1 MYGGFG
7 NGFPGPY
14 NGALAPS
21 LTAGTQQGFA
31 LLHAVVQTVSGVAQM
46 LESTFMATHAS
57 FTALVGVAEHFA
69 HLRDALGSV
78 LGLFGLLN
86 WIRDTLRGRRAN
98 GPLQREFRQFAS
110 GQPPPPPP
118 ASKKPLLFFL
128 AAALG
133 VPWALSR
140 LVRLLAE
147 RAAPQGA
154 LPPLAPSDLTFARAI
169 HAFDPQ
175 SPSELALQ
183 PDTLVAITGRLDP
196 RTGAEVDPRV
206 PLVGEDGKEIEVEW
220 WKGRTRDGREGW
232 FPRRWVQILERRDPA
247 KPAPVGGA
255 VPPLSTDGEVKK
267 VD

>member
-1 MYGGFG
+1 MYGGYG
-7 NGFPGPY
+7 GFPGAY
-14 NGALAPS
+14 NAGMGPS
-21 LTAGTQQGFA
+21 LASGTQQGFA

-86 WIRDTLRGRRAN
+86 WLRDLIRGRRHA
-98 GPLQREFRQFAS
+98 GPLQREFQHFAS

-118 ASKKPLLFFL
+118 ASKKPLLMFL

-147 RAAPQGA
+147 RSQQNA

-169 HAFDPQ
+169 HAFNPQ
-175 SPSELALQ
+175 SPAELALQ
-183 PDTLVAITGRLDP
+183 PETLVAITGRLDP

-206 PLVGEDGKEIEVEW
+206 PLVDENGKEIEAEW

-232 FPRRWVQILERRDPA
+232 FPSRWVQILERRDQTKVVPENPA
-247 KPAPVGGA
+247 QPPVA
-255 VPPLSTDGEVKK
+255 TEQVKK